1 MKDHEQLQAALEFAR
16 EFKKLV
22 ERTGFTI
29 GSCGCCPPSMDEVG
43 SRSETFNH
51 GEAAN
56 DIVCLLNLEEPYDK
70 NDTPDQ
76 RIAKYDALTKS
87 IEAML
92 S

>member
-29 GSCGCCPPSMDEVG
+29 VSCGCCPPSMDEVG
-43 SRSETFNH
+43 SHSETFNH
-51 GEAAN
+51 GEAAG
-56 DIVCLLNLEEPYDK
+56 DIICLLGLEEPYDSTE
-70 NDTPDQ
+70 TPEQ
-76 RIAKYDALTKS
+76 RIAKRAELIKS

-92 S
+92 